1 MNIHVPQAAESGSSL
16 IGPRKLWVV
25 VNTQAQRERLATEQI
40 GNQGFEVYCPLF
52 KRRIKH
58 ARRFQDV
65 LRPLFPGY
73 VFVAVD
79 PNREQWRPL
88 MSTVG
93 VRSVLRNGERP
104 STLDERFIDAL
115 RAREIAGAIIKPSEP
130 YKVGEQVKLSGG
142 VFDGLVAEIVR
153 LDDAKRLTVMLNLLS
168 GQVKTSVPREA
179 VAPLVLR

>member
-1 MNIHVPQAAESGSSL
+1 MSICFPEAALATVGA
-16 IGPRKLWVV
+16 IVPRKLWVV

-40 GNQGFEVYCPLF
+40 ANQGFEVYCPLF

-58 ARRFQDV
+58 ARRFEDV

-79 PNREQWRPL
+79 PSREQWRPL

-104 STLDERFIDAL
+104 STLDERFIEAL

-142 VFDGLVAEIVR
+142 VFDGLIAEIVR
-153 LDDAKRLTVMLNLLS
+153 LDDAKRLTVMLSLLS
-168 GQVKTSVPREA
+168 GQVRTSVPREA